1 MRSTGR
7 ATQRGLTL
15 IEVLVAILVLSVG
28 LLGAAA
34 TQLNALK
41 YTDSS
46 LMSSQASFI
55 AYDMMD
61 RIRANPDAAANY
73 ALSALSA
80 APSTADGSDTRTQ
93 DLFDFAT
100 NIRSF
105 AGALAAGSIAVNNR
119 TVTIVVTWDDS
130 RAEAKANT
138 PRSFTLVS
146 RIAVDPVVVTP

>member
-1 MRSTGR
+1 MARSSKSV
-7 ATQRGLTL
+7 QRGISL

-41 YTDSS
+41 YTDSAR
-46 LMSSQASFI
+46 MSSQASFI

-61 RIRANPDAAANY
+61 RIRVNSDAVASY
-73 ALSALSA
+73 VLGGLSA
-80 APSTADGSDTRTQ
+80 APASADGSDVRIQ

-100 NIRSF
+100 NVRNF
-105 AGALAAGSIAVNNR
+105 AGPLAAGSIAVNNR

-138 PRSFTLVS
+138 ARSFTLVS
-146 RIAVDPVVVTP
+146 RVAVDPVVATP

>member
-1 MRSTGR
+1 MLSTGR
-7 ATQRGLTL
+7 TAQQGLSL

-61 RIRANPDAAANY
+61 RIRANPDAVANY
-73 ALSALSA
+73 GLGALSA
-80 APSTADGSDTRTQ
+80 APATADGSDVRAQ

-105 AGALAAGSIAVNNR
+105 AGALAAGSVAVNNR

-138 PRSFTLVS
+138 ARSFTLVS
-146 RIAVDPVVVTP
+146 RIAVDPVAATP